1 MPPVVTVERQAIVP
15 YSAARMYALVEDIES
30 YPLFL
35 PWCSRTEV
43 VVRTPDRAV
52 ATIHV
57 DFRGVRQAFTTEN
70 RMRPDERIEMA
81 FVRGPFKDLAGEW
94 RFRALS
100 AAGCRVELALA
111 YQLASP
117 LLGRVTGPVFDH
129 IANTFVDAFVRRAD
143 ALHESP

>member
-1 MPPVVTVERQAIVP
+1 MVTVERQAIVP
-15 YSAARMYALVEDIES
+15 YSAARMYALVEDVDA

-43 VVRTPDRAV
+43 VSRGASCVV

-57 DFRGVRQAFTTEN
+57 DFRGVQQAFTTAN
-70 RMRPDERIEMA
+70 RMQPGERIEMA
-81 FVRGPFKDLAGEW
+81 LVRGPFKDLAGEW

-100 AAGCRVELALA
+100 EAGCRVELTLA

-117 LLGRVTGPVFDH
+117 LLGRVVGPVFDH

-143 ALHESP
+143 ALHESS

>member
-1 MPPVVTVERQAIVP
+1 VVTVERQAIVP
-15 YSAARMYALVEDIES
+15 YSTARMYALVEDIES
-30 YPLFL
+30 YPRFL
-35 PWCSRTEV
+35 RWCSRTEV
-43 VVRTPDRAV
+43 VARSARRAV

-57 DFRGVRQAFTTEN
+57 DFRGVQQAFTTEN
-70 RMRPDERIEMA
+70 RMRPGERIEMA
-81 FVRGPFKDLAGEW
+81 LVRGPFKNLGGEW

-117 LLGRVTGPVFDH
+117 VLGRVIGPVFDH

-143 ALHESP
+143 ALYRSP

>member
-1 MPPVVTVERQAIVP
+1 VVTVERQALVP
-15 YSAARMYALVEDIES
+15 YSAQRMYALVDDIES

-43 VVRTPDRAV
+43 ASRSARRAV

-57 DFRGVRQAFTTEN
+57 DFRGVQQVFTTEN
-70 RMRPDERIEMA
+70 RMWPGERIEMA
-81 FVRGPFKDLAGEW
+81 LVSGPFSDLAGEW

-111 YQLASP
+111 YQLANP
-117 LLGRVTGPVFDH
+117 LLGRVVGPVFDH

-143 ALHESP
+143 ALYEPR

>member
-1 MPPVVTVERQAIVP
+1 MVTVERQAIVP
-15 YSAARMYALVEDIES
+15 YSTARMYALVEDIES
-30 YPLFL
+30 YPRFL

-43 VVRTPDRAV
+43 VARSARRAV

-57 DFRGVRQAFTTEN
+57 DFRGVQQAFTTEN
-70 RMRPDERIEMA
+70 RMRPGERIEMA
-81 FVRGPFKDLAGEW
+81 LVRGPFKNLAGEW

-117 LLGRVTGPVFDH
+117 VLGRVIGPVFDH

-143 ALHESP
+143 ALYGSP

>member
-1 MPPVVTVERQAIVP
+1 
-15 YSAARMYALVEDIES
+15 MYALVEDVDA

-43 VVRTPDRAV
+43 VSRSTGSAV

-57 DFRGVRQAFTTEN
+57 DFRGVQQAFTTAN
-70 RMRPDERIEMA
+70 RMQPGERIEMA
-81 FVRGPFKDLAGEW
+81 LVRGPFKDLAGEW

-100 AAGCRVELALA
+100 EAGCRVELALA

-117 LLGRVTGPVFDH
+117 LLGRVVGPVFDH
-129 IANTFVDAFVRRAD
+129 IANTFVDAFVRRAE
-143 ALHESP
+143 ALHTSR

>member
-1 MPPVVTVERQAIVP
+1 
-15 YSAARMYALVEDIES
+15 MYALVEDIES

-43 VVRTPDRAV
+43 VERSTERAV

-57 DFRGVRQAFTTEN
+57 DFRGVHQTFTTAN
-70 RMRPDERIEMA
+70 RMQPGERIEMA
-81 FVRGPFKDLAGEW
+81 LVRGPFKALAGEW

-117 LLGRVTGPVFDH
+117 LLGRVVGPVFDH

-143 ALHESP
+143 ALQASP

>member
-1 MPPVVTVERQAIVP
+1 MITVERQGIVP
-15 YSAARMYALVEDIES
+15 YTAQRMYALVEDIES

-43 VVRTPDRAV
+43 VARSARRAV

-57 DFRGVRQAFTTEN
+57 DFRGVQQAFTTEN
-70 RMRPDERIEMA
+70 RMRPGERIEMA
-81 FVRGPFKDLAGEW
+81 LVRGPFKDLAGEW
-94 RFRALS
+94 RFFALS

-117 LLGRVTGPVFDH
+117 LLARVVGPVFDH

-143 ALHESP
+143 ALHQSP

>member
-1 MPPVVTVERQAIVP
+1 VVTVERQAIVP
-15 YSAARMYALVEDIES
+15 YSAERMYALVEDIES

-43 VVRTPDRAV
+43 VARSAGRTV

-57 DFRGVRQAFTTEN
+57 DFRGVQQAFTTEN
-70 RMRPDERIEMA
+70 RLQPGERIAMA
-81 FVRGPFKDLAGEW
+81 LVRGPFRDLAGEW

-117 LLGRVTGPVFDH
+117 LLGRVAGPVFDH
-129 IANTFVDAFVRRAD
+129 IANTFVDAFVRRAE
-143 ALHESP
+143 ALHESR

>member
-1 MPPVVTVERQAIVP
+1 MVTVERQAIVP
-15 YSAARMYALVEDIES
+15 HSAQRMYALVEDIES

-43 VVRTPDRAV
+43 GERSTGRAV

-57 DFRGVRQAFTTEN
+57 DFRGLRQAFTTAN
-70 RMRPDERIEMA
+70 RMQPGERIEMA
-81 FVRGPFKDLAGEW
+81 LVRGPFRDLAGEW

-100 AAGCRVELALA
+100 AAGCRVEFALA

-117 LLGRVTGPVFDH
+117 LLGRVVGPVFDH

-143 ALHESP
+143 ALHASR

>member
-1 MPPVVTVERQAIVP
+1 VVTVERQAIVP

-43 VVRTPDRAV
+43 AARSAGRAL

-57 DFRGVRQAFTTEN
+57 DFRGVQQAFTTEN
-70 RMRPDERIEMA
+70 RMQPGERIEMTL
-81 FVRGPFKDLAGEW
+81 VRGPFKDFAGEW

-117 LLGRVTGPVFDH
+117 LLGRVVGPVFDH

-143 ALHESP
+143 ALHEAP

>member
-1 MPPVVTVERQAIVP
+1 VVTVERQAIVP
-15 YSAARMYALVEDIES
+15 HSAQRMYALVEDIES

-43 VVRTPDRAV
+43 VERSTGRVV

-57 DFRGVRQAFTTEN
+57 DFRGVRQAFTTAN
-70 RMRPDERIEMA
+70 RMQPGERIEMA
-81 FVRGPFKDLAGEW
+81 LVRGPFRDLAGEW

-100 AAGCRVELALA
+100 AAGCRVEFALA

-117 LLGRVTGPVFDH
+117 LVGRVVGPVFDH

-143 ALHESP
+143 ALHASR

>member
-1 MPPVVTVERQAIVP
+1 MVTVERQAIVP
-15 YSAARMYALVEDIES
+15 YSAERMYALVEDIES

-43 VVRTPDRAV
+43 VSRGPGRAV

-57 DFRGVRQAFTTEN
+57 DFRGVQQAFTTEN
-70 RMRPDERIEMA
+70 RMQPGERIEIA
-81 FVRGPFKDLAGEW
+81 LVRGPFKDLAGEW

-100 AAGCRVELALA
+100 AAGCRVELVLA
-111 YQLASP
+111 YEFASP
-117 LLGRVTGPVFDH
+117 LLGRVVGPIFDH

-143 ALHESP
+143 ALDEAR